1 MYMKNKE
8 VISIMAQKTMK
19 EPISPLSLRKYTG
32 LVVFGKEGPRSD
44 LDHPQPEDGGL
55 LRPQSSYFS
64 LRLRALEVR
73 GILSYRRNHLFGRT

>member
-8 VISIMAQKTMK
+8 VISIIAAKTMK

-32 LVVFGKEGPRSD
+32 LVVFGEEGTRSD

-55 LRPQSSYFS
+55 LRPQSSYSFPAY
-64 LRLRALEVR
+64 LRLGGDKDFTKSPAL
-73 GILSYRRNHLFGRT
+73 SDHRT